1 MSWVSS
7 LVVGASLA
15 VAAAGCSSQAATAST
30 VSDPTESV
38 ATTVSA
44 TVEPSTTAA
53 VTDTTAAVTS
63 STVPGADPTFADT
76 PEGECATLTPESFG
90 FRNTTGHVADEYRI
104 IGTSTQGRPIWSE
117 HWGPRTGPQ
126 VLVLG
131 QVHGDECTPAWMV
144 QAIRAKPPVDFGI
157 WLVPTVN
164 PDGLA
169 GHHRRTATDVDPNR
183 DGFDL
188 VTPEAQAVMAVTAAV
203 QPVLTVHLHSPYKW
217 VGAHN
222 GPLAIRVATAM
233 SEAAG
238 WGLPRNAGRVRK
250 GTQAF
255 LWEGQELV
263 LPGAQSVLVEF
274 PAIADA
280 EAPDAPDPSQ
290 RQVGT
295 VEEVRIAALRMRDAL
310 YAAVVAP
317 TVP

>member
-1 MSWVSS
+1 MPRSAA
-7 LVVGASLA
+7 VVTGLA
-15 VAAAGCSSQAATAST
+15 LLGVAALVGCSSGTATVSTTIAPST
-30 VSDPTESV
+30 V
-38 ATTVSA
+38 A
-44 TVEPSTTAA
+44 PSTTP
-53 VTDTTAAVTS
+53 VPETTVGPS
-63 STVPGADPTFADT
+63 STTLAPSTTVAAIDPTFADT
-76 PEGECATLTPESFG
+76 PEGTCARLTPDSIS
-90 FRNTTGHVADEYRI
+90 FRNTTGNVADEYRA
-104 IGTSTQGRPIWSE
+104 IGTSTEGRTIWSE
-117 HWGPRTGPQ
+117 HWGRRTGPQ

-169 GHHRRTATDVDPNR
+169 DHHRRTATDIDPNR

-188 VTPEAQAVMAVTAAV
+188 RTPEAQAVMQVTERV

-222 GPLAIRVATAM
+222 GPLATRVATAM

-238 WGLPRNAGRVRK
+238 WGLPRNAGRVRN

-274 PAIADA
+274 PAIAPD
-280 EAPDAPDPSQ
+280 EAADAPDPSQ
-290 RQVGT
+290 RQEGT
-295 VEEVRIAALRMRDAL
+295 VEEVRIAALRMRDAM
-310 YAAVVAP
+310 YAAVGVE
-317 TVP
+317 VQR